1 MQILRR
7 SLLSL
12 LAACA
17 LTVQAG
23 LIAQSPAPSK
33 AIDTARS
40 TASGKAATAAPANIP
55 ALFLSDIHL
64 DPFADPA
71 KAARL
76 NAAPASEWP
85 AILSAPDSLTQAKEF
100 AALQEACPTRGID
113 TPYVLWQSSL
123 TAIRADAARARVIT
137 LSGDLLAHSL
147 DCKYKALLPTAT
159 PAQFLAFTEKTVR
172 TIVTTLRAALP
183 GVPVYIALGNNDS
196 GCGDYQLDAA
206 HDAFLGHTAKIVAE
220 SISASLSDQ
229 YRAAVLSDFA
239 AGGYYSV
246 PLAAVPHTRLL
257 VLDDLFFSANYSTC
271 SGQPDHAPAAAQLAW
286 LAEQLSAARRHNE
299 RVWVMGHIPPGV
311 DLYSTARNSANV
323 CAGARPQ
330 MFLASE
336 SLAELLARNA
346 DVVRLALFGHTHTDE
361 MRLLTADNGPQAL
374 ITAISGVPVKI
385 VASISPV
392 NGNRPTF
399 TLASIDPATATLADY
414 TVFMASNLT
423 GVAAK
428 WAPEYTYSTTYH
440 QRAFDAASLATL
452 IHGFQSDPSAKS
464 PASQATLRNYF
475 PGDISRAIQF
485 AWPRYACTLEHDSAR
500 SFAACACAATK

>member
-1 MQILRR
+1 MQTLCRN
-7 SLLSL
+7 LLSL
-12 LAACA
+12 LAACT
-17 LTVQAG
+17 LTAQVG
-23 LIAQSPAPSK
+23 LIAQSPAP
-33 AIDTARS
+33 
-40 TASGKAATAAPANIP
+40 GKAAAAAPAKIP

-76 NAAPASEWP
+76 SAAPASEWP
-85 AILSAPDSLTQAKEF
+85 AILSAPDSPTQAKES
-100 AALQEACPTRGID
+100 AALQEACPTRGVD

-123 TAIRADAARARVIT
+123 MAIRADAARARFIT
-137 LSGDLLAHSL
+137 LSGDLLAHSF
-147 DCKYKALLPTAT
+147 DCKFQTLLPTAT

-172 TIVTTLRAALP
+172 TIVTTLRTALP
-183 GVPVYIALGNNDS
+183 GIPLYIAMGNNDS
-196 GCGDYQLDAA
+196 GCGDYHLDAA
-206 HDAFLGHTAKIVAE
+206 HDAFLGYTAKIVAE
-220 SISASLSDQ
+220 ALPADLSPTDH
-229 YRAAVLSDFA
+229 AAVLSDFA

-246 PLAAVPHTRLL
+246 PLAGVPHTRLL
-257 VLDDLFFSANYSTC
+257 VLDDLFFSAKYSTC

-286 LAEQLSAARRHNE
+286 LAEQLSAARQHNE

-311 DLYSTARNSANV
+311 NLYATARNSANV

-330 MFLASE
+330 MFLANE

-346 DVVRLALFGHTHTDE
+346 DVVRLALFGHTHDDE
-361 MRLLTADNGPQAL
+361 MRLLTVESSLAKASTQTSL
-374 ITAISGVPVKI
+374 GVPLKI
-385 VASISPV
+385 VSSITPI
-392 NGNRPTF
+392 NGDRPTF

-428 WAPEYTYSTTYH
+428 WAPAYTYSTTYH

-452 IHGFQSDPSAKS
+452 IRGFQSDPSAKS

-485 AWPRYACTLEHDSAR
+485 AWPQYACTLNHDTAR
-500 SFAACACAATK
+500 SFAACACTAAK

>member
-33 AIDTARS
+33 AIDTALS
-40 TASGKAATAAPANIP
+40 TAQGKAAAATETRSTVP

-76 NAAPASEWP
+76 NAAPAAEWP
-85 AILSAPDSLTQAKEF
+85 AILAAPDSPTQAKEI

-113 TPYVLWQSSL
+113 TPYVLWRSSL
-123 TAIRADAARARVIT
+123 RAIHADASHARFIT
-137 LSGDLLAHSL
+137 LSGDLLAHSF
-147 DCKYKALLPTAT
+147 DCKFQTLLPAAT
-159 PAQFLAFTEKTVR
+159 PADYLAFTVKTVR
-172 TIVTTLRAALP
+172 TIVSTLRAALP
-183 GVPVYIALGNNDS
+183 GVPLYIAMGNNDS

-206 HDAFLGHTAKIVAE
+206 HDAFLALVAKVVAE
-220 SISASLSDQ
+220 ALPATD
-229 YRAAVLSDFA
+229 RADVLTDFA

-257 VLDDLFFSANYSTC
+257 VLDDLFFSAKYSTC
-271 SGQPDHAPAAAQLAW
+271 SGQPNTAPASAQLAW
-286 LAEQLSAARRHNE
+286 LAEQISAARQHNE

-311 DLYSTARNSANV
+311 NLYATARNSANL

-336 SLAELLARNA
+336 SLAKLLARNA
-346 DVVRLALFGHTHTDE
+346 DVVRLALFGHTHADE
-361 MRLLTADNGPQAL
+361 MRLLTPDDGPQAL

-399 TLASIDPATATLADY
+399 TLAAIDPATATLADY
-414 TVFMASNLT
+414 TVFMASNLS

-452 IHGFQSDPSAKS
+452 ISALQADPAAKTA
-464 PASQATLRNYF
+464 ASQATLRNYF
-475 PGDISRAIQF
+475 PGDISRAIQL
-485 AWPRYACTLEHDSAR
+485 AWPQYACSLEHDSAQ
-500 SFAACACAATK
+500 SFAACACAAIK

>member
-1 MQILRR
+1 M
-7 SLLSL
+7 
-12 LAACA
+12 
-17 LTVQAG
+17 
-23 LIAQSPAPSK
+23 
-33 AIDTARS
+33 
-40 TASGKAATAAPANIP
+40 
-55 ALFLSDIHL
+55 
-64 DPFADPA
+64 
-71 KAARL
+71 
-76 NAAPASEWP
+76 
-85 AILSAPDSLTQAKEF
+85 
-100 AALQEACPTRGID
+100 
-113 TPYVLWQSSL
+113 
-123 TAIRADAARARVIT
+123 
-137 LSGDLLAHSL
+137 
-147 DCKYKALLPTAT
+147 
-159 PAQFLAFTEKTVR
+159 R

-183 GVPVYIALGNNDS
+183 GVPLYLAMGNNDS

-206 HDAFLGHTAKIVAE
+206 HDAFLGYTAKVVAE
-220 SISASLSDQ
+220 SLSASLFDQ
-229 YRAAVLSDFA
+229 DRAAVLSDFA

-246 PLAAVPHTRLL
+246 PLAGVPHTRLL

-286 LAEQLSAARRHNE
+286 LAGQLSSARQHNE

-323 CAGARPQ
+323 CAGARPR

-346 DVVRLALFGHTHTDE
+346 DVVRLALFGHTHDDE
-361 MRLLTADNGPQAL
+361 MRLLTPDDGPQAR

-414 TVFMASNLT
+414 TVFMASNLS

-440 QRAFDAASLATL
+440 QRAFDAASLAKL
-452 IHGFQSDPSAKS
+452 IRGFQSDPSAKS

-485 AWPRYACTLEHDSAR
+485 AWPQYACTLEHDSAR

>member
-17 LTVQAG
+17 LTAQVG
-23 LIAQSPAPSK
+23 LIAQSPAP
-33 AIDTARS
+33 
-40 TASGKAATAAPANIP
+40 GKAAAAAPAKIP

-76 NAAPASEWP
+76 NAAPAAEWP
-85 AILSAPDSLTQAKEF
+85 AILSAPDSPTQAKEI

-123 TAIRADAARARVIT
+123 TAIRADAARARFIT
-137 LSGDLLAHSL
+137 LSGDLLAHSF

-172 TIVTTLRAALP
+172 TIVFTLRAALP
-183 GVPVYIALGNNDS
+183 GVPLYIAMGNNDS

-229 YRAAVLSDFA
+229 DRAAVLSDFA
-239 AGGYYSV
+239 TGGYYSV
-246 PLAAVPHTRLL
+246 PLVAVPHTRLL

-286 LAEQLSAARRHNE
+286 LAEQLSAARQHNE

-346 DVVRLALFGHTHTDE
+346 GVVRLALFGHTHADE
-361 MRLLTADNGPQAL
+361 MRLLTPDDGPQAL
-374 ITAISGVPVKI
+374 ITTVSGVPVKI

-414 TVFMASNLT
+414 TVIMASNLS
-423 GVAAK
+423 GVAAT
-428 WAPEYTYSTTYH
+428 WSPEYTYSTTYH
-440 QRAFDAASLATL
+440 QRAFDAASLAKL
-452 IHGFQSDPSAKS
+452 IRGFQSDPSAKS
-464 PASQATLRNYF
+464 PASQETLRNYF

-485 AWPRYACTLEHDSAR
+485 AWPQYACTLEHDSAR
-500 SFAACACAATK
+500 SFAACACAAIK

>member
-1 MQILRR
+1 MQTLRR

-12 LAACA
+12 LAACT
-17 LTVQAG
+17 LTAQVG
-23 LIAQSPAPSK
+23 LIAQSPAP
-33 AIDTARS
+33 
-40 TASGKAATAAPANIP
+40 GKAAAAAPARIP

-76 NAAPASEWP
+76 NAAPAAEWP
-85 AILSAPDSLTQAKEF
+85 AILSAPDSPTQAKES
-100 AALQEACPTRGID
+100 AALQEACPTRGVD

-123 TAIRADAARARVIT
+123 MAIRADAARARFIT
-137 LSGDLLAHSL
+137 LSGDLLAHSF
-147 DCKYKALLPTAT
+147 DCKFQTLLPTAT

-183 GVPVYIALGNNDS
+183 GVPLYIAMGNNDS
-196 GCGDYQLDAA
+196 GCGDYHLDAA
-206 HDAFLGHTAKIVAE
+206 HDAFLGYTAKIVAE
-220 SISASLSDQ
+220 ALPATDH
-229 YRAAVLSDFA
+229 AAVLSDFA

-246 PLAAVPHTRLL
+246 PLAGVPHTRLL
-257 VLDDLFFSANYSTC
+257 VLDDLFFSTKYSTC

-286 LAEQLSAARRHNE
+286 LAGQLSAARQHNE

-311 DLYSTARNSANV
+311 NLYATARNSANV

-330 MFLASE
+330 MFLVSE

-346 DVVRLALFGHTHTDE
+346 DVVRLALFGHTHADE
-361 MRLLTADNGPQAL
+361 MRLLTPDDGPQAR
-374 ITAISGVPVKI
+374 ITAVSGVPVKI

-440 QRAFDAASLATL
+440 QPAFDAASLAKL
-452 IHGFQSDPSAKS
+452 IRGFQSDPSAKS
-464 PASQATLRNYF
+464 PASQAYLRNYY
-475 PGDISRAIQF
+475 PGDVSRAIQF
-485 AWPRYACTLEHDSAR
+485 AWPQYACTLEHDSAR
-500 SFAACACAATK
+500 SFTACACAAIK